1 MYSAKKI
8 LLSKQ
13 LLDTY
18 ENFIDNLTPANVNYS
33 QLAILM
39 DQLTEFKAAVC
50 SPSKKASR
58 KIISEFMNR
67 LLGLWCKTSKK
78 NIDFSVKK
86 DLWNE
91 LNDFF
96 FMFILDLYSQRIA

>member
-18 ENFIDNLTPANVNYS
+18 ENFIDNLTPANVYYS
-33 QLAILM
+33 QLATLV
-39 DQLTEFKAAVC
+39 DQLFDLKTTVC
-50 SPSKKASR
+50 CPSKKSSR
-58 KIISEFMNR
+58 KIILEFMNR
-67 LLGLWCKTSKK
+67 LLRLWCKTSKK

-86 DLWNE
+86 ELWDE

-96 FMFILDLYSQRIA
+96 FGFILELYSQRND